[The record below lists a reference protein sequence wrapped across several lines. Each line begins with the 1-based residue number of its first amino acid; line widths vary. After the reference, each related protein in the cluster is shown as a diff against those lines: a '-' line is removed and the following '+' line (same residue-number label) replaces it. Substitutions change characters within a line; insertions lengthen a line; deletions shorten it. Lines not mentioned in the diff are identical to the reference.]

1 MAAKRILLLDGP
13 LLSAHCWSAGQL
25 KAEGEFSQDP
35 TGLEELGRY
44 LKKHDSSLFYLLADV
59 VEEGFQLEDVPYVQ
73 GNDRAALLKR
83 RLGQYYYNTPLS
95 TAISL
100 GRSATGRRDEKM
112 LFAALTRIET
122 FTPWLDALRNAE
134 SILAGVYSV
143 PLVLAEC
150 GRQLIADGRPVL
162 FVSQTRGGVRQSFLA
177 EGKLHFSRLSQLAT
191 RNLDEI
197 GRTAAAES
205 AKIFQYLVAQR
216 LIPRGAP
223 LRTVILAH
231 SGQIPVL
238 QDFCGNTDELRFE
251 FLDIASAAKLHG
263 LKDVPPDGN
272 ADNLFMHLLATKT
285 PASQFAPAEDR
296 RVHKLWQIRFALT
309 SVAWVVFA
317 GCVLFAG
324 KTSLDRYELDETI
337 QATQALAALDDRR
350 YKEILEGLPKISVTP
365 DNLRAVMGRL
375 ETLQKRSPAIGP
387 LLTELSLALNEEPK
401 IELISLGWRLADRP
415 DPVQPDNAGRGA
427 SIAPSPIAAAEGN
440 WAVIEIHARLPLGL
454 VTDRRAQI
462 ELIEKFATRLSR
474 PGMSVRVLSR
484 PFDIESDKALKS
496 GDRQGEMQLADAP
509 KFSLRLARQL

>member
-13 LLSAHCWSAGQL
+13 RLSAHFWNAGRL
-25 KAEGEFSQDP
+25 TAEGEFSQDP
-35 TGLEELGRY
+35 TGLEELARY
-44 LKKHDSSLFYLLADV
+44 LKKHNSSVFFLLADV

-73 GNDRAALLKR
+73 GSDRAALLKR

-100 GRSATGRRDEKM
+100 GRAAKGRRDEKM
-112 LFAALTRIET
+112 LFAALTRVET
-122 FTPWLDALRNAE
+122 FTPWLDAMRNAE

-150 GRQLIADGRPVL
+150 NRQLVADGGPVL

-177 EGKLHFSRLSQLAT
+177 EGRLHFSRLSQLAT
-191 RNLDEI
+191 RSLDEI

-223 LRTVILAH
+223 LRTVVLAH
-231 SGQIPVL
+231 SAQIPVL
-238 QDFCGNTDELRFE
+238 RHFCCNTDELRFD
-251 FLDIASAAKLHG
+251 FLDIASAARSAG
-263 LKDVPPDGN
+263 LKDVATDGN
-272 ADNLFMHLLATKT
+272 ADNLFMHLLAART

-296 RVHKLWQIRFALT
+296 RFHRLWQIRFALT

-324 KTSLDRYELDETI
+324 KTSIDRYELEETI
-337 QATQALAALDDRR
+337 QATKGLAALDERR
-350 YKEILEGLPKISVTP
+350 YKDILEGLPKLSVTP
-365 DNLRAVMGRL
+365 DNLRALMGRL
-375 ETLQKRSPAIGP
+375 ETLQRRSPAMAP
-387 LLTELSLALNEEPK
+387 LLKDLSLALNEEPK
-401 IELISLGWRLADRP
+401 IELMSLEWKLADRP
-415 DPVQPDNAGRGA
+415 DPVVQPDSARRAA
-427 SIAPSPIAAAEGN
+427 SVPSPDAAAEGN

-454 VTDRRAQI
+454 VTDQRAQI
-462 ELIEKFATRLSR
+462 DLIERFAARLNG
-474 PGMSVRVLSR
+474 PKTNVRVLSR

-496 GDRQGEMQLADAP
+496 ADGKGEMQLADAP